1 MEWYGILFAS
11 VLELVSMFLIW
22 GKLNRK
28 VSLTDKKSICII
40 LVIAVLTLVFN
51 VYKINIGFLIN
62 YIVICTMAILLFKLP
77 IKETIIQFSITIIII
92 ATIQPVFVYTLL
104 FFKGTNIVSSNE
116 LIIANLIIF
125 MLSVLIYRFVEFN
138 KIRQYILEYK
148 NIIIIGTIN
157 VTGVIL
163 VSMYMYRIYE
173 NFLQE
178 YILYILAVI
187 VVWET
192 LNVYF
197 LYQSVRIRQQ
207 QKIIDIHERY
217 TPFLK
222 NMMHE
227 MKQKQ
232 HDFKNHLNVIYII
245 VQAEND
251 GQVRDKIKGYIEKL
265 VDSIKPTD
273 ELLNIK
279 DQILGAIIY
288 SKKVLAQKKNICFKV
303 EFKGEVPEYPIEKYE
318 LVELLGNLL
327 DNAIEAAED
336 SDDNP
341 EVILTLGIENGFKM
355 IEIRNTGKT
364 IQQSDMDKVFRRGFS
379 TKSGKDRGYGL
390 YNVRRIVNYYGGIIR
405 LFFDN
410 GYTVFKILFE
420 RQTEQDKKT
429 DKNLA
434 YVVN

>member
-1 MEWYGILFAS
+1 MQWCGALLTSI
-11 VLELVSMFLIW
+11 LELASMFLIW
-22 GKLNRK
+22 SKLNRK
-28 VSLTDKKSICII
+28 ISLIDKKSIGII
-40 LVIAVLTLVFN
+40 SLITVLTLIFGA
-51 VYKINIGFLIN
+51 YKINIGFFIN
-62 YIVICTMAILLFKLP
+62 YIIICIMAALLFKIP
-77 IKETIIQFSITIIII
+77 IKEAIIQFFIAVIMI
-92 ATIQPVFVYTLL
+92 ATAQPVFVYIQL
-104 FFKGTNIVSSNE
+104 FLKGVDVVSYGE
-116 LIIANLIIF
+116 LFIADSIFFIISI
-125 MLSVLIYRFVEFN
+125 LIYKFVEFS
-138 KIRQYILEYK
+138 KVQQYILEYK
-148 NIIIIGTIN
+148 NLIIIGVIN

-163 VSMYMYRIYE
+163 VFIYMHRMYE

-187 VVWET
+187 VIWET

-217 TPFLK
+217 TSFLK
-222 NMMHE
+222 SMMYE